1 MKRMDEEVVYD
12 GKWTKMIKAGWQHGE
27 AEGSWE
33 YISRKGDGRGIVII
47 PFYFEDNQRT
57 FILIKQKRV
66 PTDSY
71 VIEFPA
77 GLVDE
82 GEELEAS
89 ALRELQEETGAQG
102 NVLEISPPLTTSA
115 GLSNEIIHMVVV
127 EVTGFT
133 DTNLDLSEDIEV
145 MFVKEKEIEKF
156 LEDMA
161 EASLLIDNKVW
172 LFLKTILEDSI

>member
-1 MKRMDEEVVYD
+1 MKRLDEEIVFD
-12 GKWTKMIKAGWQHGE
+12 GKWTRMVTAKWQHAG
-27 AEGSWE
+27 AEGTWE

-47 PFYFEDNQRT
+47 PFYFEDEQRT

-77 GLVDE
+77 GLVDD

-102 NVLEISPPLTTSA
+102 NVLEISPALTTSA
-115 GLSNEIIHMVVV
+115 GLSNEIIHMVIV

-145 MFVKEKEIEKF
+145 LFIKEQEIEKT
-156 LEDMA
+156 LEDFK
-161 EASLLIDNKVW
+161 EASMLVDNKVW
-172 LFLKTILEDSI
+172 LFLKTIMEDSM